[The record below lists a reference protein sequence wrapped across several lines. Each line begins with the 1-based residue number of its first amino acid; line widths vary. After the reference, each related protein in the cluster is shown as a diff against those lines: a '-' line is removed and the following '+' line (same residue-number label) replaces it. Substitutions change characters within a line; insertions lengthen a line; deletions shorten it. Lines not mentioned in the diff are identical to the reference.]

1 MFFFFFFGYGWCNTN
16 TEMGFVLCFLW
27 VGLGRHF
34 LGWAGLGWFLLWLC
48 LFYFIFLI
56 LILCLYIYIYIVF
69 FNYLS
74 YTPYLAGSAAYLDGL
89 IALHLLA
96 LLLLALFSSFIITV

>member
-1 MFFFFFFGYGWCNTN
+1 MGGVIQIQKWDLFYVFCGW
-16 TEMGFVLCFLW
+16 VLAGIFL
-27 VGLGRHF
+27 
-34 LGWAGLGWFLLWLC
+34 AGLGWFLLWLC

>member
-1 MFFFFFFGYGWCNTN
+1 
-16 TEMGFVLCFLW
+16 MGFVLRFWW

-34 LGWAGLGWFLLWLC
+34 LGWAGLVFVMVVLI
-48 LFYFIFLI
+48 LFYFFNFNLVFI
-56 LILCLYIYIYIVF
+56 YIYIYIVF